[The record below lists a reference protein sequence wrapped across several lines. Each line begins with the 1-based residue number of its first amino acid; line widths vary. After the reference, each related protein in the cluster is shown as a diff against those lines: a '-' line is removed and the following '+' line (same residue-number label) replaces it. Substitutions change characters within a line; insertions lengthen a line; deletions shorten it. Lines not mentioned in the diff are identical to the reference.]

1 MIVAPDRYTT
11 CLELSSGREIWRVKA
26 RKVRESTG
34 LSSDGNIFYA
44 KTMDGEMIAVPMNTD
59 NYTELWCT
67 DVGWGYDHSF
77 CPLLCHNG
85 VIYMANRRGKVAAVS
100 EDGELLAVGKFAN
113 SAAND
118 LRIDTSGNMWISFIE
133 GTVWRLDT
141 LNNSR
146 QQNVNKK
153 RE

>member
-1 MIVAPDRYTT
+1 
-11 CLELSSGREIWRVKA
+11 
-26 RKVRESTG
+26 
-34 LSSDGNIFYA
+34 
-44 KTMDGEMIAVPMNTD
+44 
-59 NYTELWCT
+59 
-67 DVGWGYDHSF
+67 
-77 CPLLCHNG
+77 
-85 VIYMANRRGKVAAVS
+85 MANRRGKVAAVS